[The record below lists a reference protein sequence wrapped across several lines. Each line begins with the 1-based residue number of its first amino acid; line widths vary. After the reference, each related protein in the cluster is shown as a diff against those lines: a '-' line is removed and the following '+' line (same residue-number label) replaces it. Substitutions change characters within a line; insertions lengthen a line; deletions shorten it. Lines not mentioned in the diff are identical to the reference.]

1 AAELHDTLQLDLT
14 PAAADLRG
22 TQRGDEL
29 VGAVVEAAGGAHHRL
44 DLAGQ
49 GGVGGG
55 PVLLEFAEL
64 AADRAHGLLESDDA
78 GIGGGGRELGRGG
91 CRGTSI
97 SMGEPAE
104 DDAERNADEEDRQGG
119 THAPTVS
126 HTPDTERQ

>member
-1 AAELHDTLQLDLT
+1 GVLLGVLRIQRIEVGGEGDLGVDDDVPSAGEVDHQVRAHDLTVQPGADLRVEVAVAHHAAELHDTLQLDLT

-64 AADRAHGLLESDDA
+64 AADRAHGL
-78 GIGGGGRELGRGG
+78 
-91 CRGTSI
+91 
-97 SMGEPAE
+97 
-104 DDAERNADEEDRQGG
+104 
-119 THAPTVS
+119 
-126 HTPDTERQ
+126 